1 MDIKCIDVA
10 FGEMTY
16 KHRWFKKQEINI
28 FGQKKE
34 IVIAAKAYLKKEI
47 TEKQQ
52 ESYIYFCKNE
62 EKIIKII
69 EEELKSYINTNLLE
83 LAKSWI
89 GARRIN
95 FNNDL
100 NGITEAKT
108 LLFKQDGT
116 IILLLNCVWDEEH
129 GIGVKIYPE
138 VEVGSQDL
146 FL

>member
-52 ESYIYFCKNE
+52 ESYRYFCKNE